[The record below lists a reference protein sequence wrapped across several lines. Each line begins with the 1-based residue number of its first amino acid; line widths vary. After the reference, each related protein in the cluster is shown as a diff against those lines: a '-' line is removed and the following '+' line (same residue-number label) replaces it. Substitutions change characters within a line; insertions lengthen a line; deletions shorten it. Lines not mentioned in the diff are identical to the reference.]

1 MHGLSRVEV
10 KNFRSCR
17 HVEIQLGACTPLVGY
32 NNGGKSN
39 ILDALSWFVTPR
51 SLPESAFNDPS
62 QSVEVIGQLE
72 GLDSGVLDHLEAK
85 HRNKIEPYI
94 KDGALLLR
102 CFQTAPLIPNRQIK
116 RKVAEKTD
124 ADGAIT
130 NWKDTSG
137 GIQEALKRLLP
148 EPIYIGAMEDA
159 AEDASKAKSTSTI
172 GKLLKEFTGPTEQSH
187 GAEITRNLKPLKDR
201 LTAEGSDKAE
211 ELARFDREATDA
223 LGSFFPGIDLHVDI
237 PVPTVSELFAKGT
250 IRVRERGREGTR
262 DFSDLGHGAQR
273 SIQMALVRYLS
284 ELKARE
290 GGSGQR
296 RLLLLE
302 EPELYLHPQATLQLN
317 KALKDLSV
325 NGYQVVYTTHSPLM
339 IDRHNIPETHIVR
352 KDRNL
357 TTQVMPTAREAL
369 QKRVDEENK
378 RLYALARMESASEW
392 LFSDAALIV
401 EGDTEQY
408 LLPAV
413 YEAIAGRPPAE
424 DSLAIIGPGGASNIP
439 ETLAVMRELG
449 IEACALV
456 DIDFAINDAVKSNLL
471 DPNDEHIN
479 KCLQQ
484 LKRIAD
490 SDPNICIGNNGRPRK
505 DKDNPNGK
513 KPAEVL
519 REWSAKECAKPVVLE
534 LHNKLKRHS
543 IWLWTGGAIEYHLG
557 ITRKDMTSWAN
568 FRAKLNERPY
578 HEVISDSATVE
589 ELIKWIR
596 NSVLAESSRTHQS
609 ANTISEK

>member
-1 MHGLSRVEV
+1 MHGLSRVVVE
-10 KNFRSCR
+10 NFRSCR
-17 HVEIQLGACTPLVGY
+17 CVEIQLGPCTPLVGY

-39 ILDALSWFVTPR
+39 ILDALGWFVSPR
-51 SLPESAFNDPS
+51 SLPEAAFNDPS
-62 QSVEVIGQLE
+62 EPVAVTGWLE
-72 GLDSGVLDHLEAK
+72 GLDSGVLDYLEEK
-85 HRNKIEPYI
+85 HRSKIEPYI
-94 KDGALLLR
+94 NDGVLPLR
-102 CFQTAPLIPNRQIK
+102 RVQAMPSISASQIK
-116 RKVAEKTD
+116 LQVPETVD
-124 ADGAIT
+124 SEGAIT
-130 NWKDTSG
+130 KWKDHPSG
-137 GIQEALKRLLP
+137 IPEALKKLLP
-148 EPIYIGAMEDA
+148 EPISIGAMEDA

-187 GAEITRNLKPLKDR
+187 GAEIARSLEPLKDR

-223 LGSFFPGIDLHVDI
+223 LGAFFPGIDLHVDI

-250 IRVRERGREGTR
+250 VRVRERGWEKTR

-317 KALKDLSV
+317 RALKDLSI
-325 NGYQVVYTTHSPLM
+325 NGYQVVYATHSPLM
-339 IDRHNIPETHIVR
+339 IDRHDIPETHIVR
-352 KDRNL
+352 KCRDL

-369 QKRVDEENK
+369 QKRVYEEDK
-378 RLYALARMESASEW
+378 RLHALARMESASEW

-401 EGDTEQY
+401 EGATEQY

-413 YEAIAGRPPAE
+413 YEAIAGLAPEE

-439 ETLAVMRELG
+439 GTLAVMRELG

-471 DPNDEHIN
+471 DPNDEHIQE
-479 KCLQQ
+479 CLRQVGDM
-484 LKRIAD
+484 ATH
-490 SDPNICIGNNGRPRK
+490 DPDICIGDNGRPRNDRK
-505 DKDNPNGK
+505 NPNGK
-513 KPAEVL
+513 RPAKVL
-519 REWSAKECAKPVVLE
+519 REWSAQENARPIASA
-534 LHNKLKRHS
+534 LHGKLKEHG
-543 IWLWTGGAIEYHLG
+543 IWLWTGGDIEYHLG
-557 ITRKDMTSWAN
+557 ITGPKDVTSWAP
-568 FRAKLNERPY
+568 FRADLNERPY
-578 HEVISDSATVE
+578 REVIYDSSTVE
-589 ELIKWIR
+589 ALIKWIR
-596 NSVLAESSRTHQS
+596 HGVLAGSSFTDQAS
-609 ANTISEK
+609 N